1 MNMRNRYEWKNESSE
16 WRRGEAARQKRN
28 MEKMIRKLNA
38 QSYGSYLLKGPAAPS
53 RPSPGW
59 LRSGACACP
68 PSVTEDELVKFIY
81 AADDTASMASA
92 ARTARGYLAALS
104 LGGAGLTPEFG
115 LQVSLGYVV
124 SGPLILRLDRPTHIT
139 HGRLYTAP
147 W

>member
-1 MNMRNRYEWKNESSE
+1 M
-16 WRRGEAARQKRN
+16 
-28 MEKMIRKLNA
+28 
-38 QSYGSYLLKGPAAPS
+38 
-53 RPSPGW
+53 
-59 LRSGACACP
+59 
-68 PSVTEDELVKFIY
+68 TEDELVKFIY

-115 LQVSLGYVV
+115 LQVSRWICRLWT
-124 SGPLILRLDRPTHIT
+124 LILRLDRPTHIT